1 MHFYFVRNNRGYEYF
16 LKVLIL
22 EARSVSTIAAANVKG
37 WPVTVGTVASLAAD
51 YCTIMS
57 IVDIISSVPSA
68 LFLQVLKNRT

>member
-16 LKVLIL
+16 FKVLIL

-68 LFLQVLKNRT
+68 LFLHVLKKRT